1 MILRQIYKILFLTE
15 LILTRMALKK
25 TVNANASTF
34 TLVGEFSGCFSL
46 KHVSWSFQIIPKI
59 RELYCKSHS
68 YSTKRK
74 MYRLL
79 ALVILRESMHEFGR
93 ITLIPAPELNAKSN
107 QGLPAASVALVSPV
121 SLCSTAAPCQT
132 SQEAGV
138 SLTHRGHSIRL
149 PACTKRS
156 MSPIN
161 ISAIV
166 H

>member
-1 MILRQIYKILFLTE
+1 MILRQIYKILFLTG

-34 TLVGEFSGCFSL
+34 TLAGECSGCFSL

-59 RELYCKSHS
+59 RELYCKSRS

-79 ALVILRESMHEFGR
+79 ALVIPRDSMHEFGR
-93 ITLIPAPELNAKSN
+93 RTLIPAPELNAKSN

-121 SLCSTAAPCQT
+121 SLCTTAAPCQT
-132 SQEAGV
+132 SQDAGV
-138 SLTHRGHSIRL
+138 SLTHRGHTIRL
-149 PACTKRS
+149 PAFTKRS

-161 ISAIV
+161 VSAIV